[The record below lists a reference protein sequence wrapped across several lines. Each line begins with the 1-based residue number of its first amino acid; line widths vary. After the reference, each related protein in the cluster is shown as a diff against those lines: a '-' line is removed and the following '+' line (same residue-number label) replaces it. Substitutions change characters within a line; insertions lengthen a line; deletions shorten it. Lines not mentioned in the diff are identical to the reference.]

1 MKKKKT
7 ARKVFRLSGKAG
19 ATLNRYL
26 AELRKGIMN
35 VCELHS
41 YDESPTSLDKMNFE
55 TSYIER
61 ILGQPITAI
70 SASIRAMTASL
81 AEQEAQKHDMPAE
94 GKGGAQ

>member
-7 ARKVFRLSGKAG
+7 ARKPFRLSGKAG
-19 ATLNRYL
+19 AMLNRSL
-26 AELRKGIMN
+26 AELRRGILN

-41 YDESPTSLDKMNFE
+41 YDERALDKANFE

-61 ILGQPITAI
+61 VLGQPITAV

-81 AEQEAQKHDMPAE
+81 AEQAAQQHNMPAE
-94 GKGGAQ
+94 GEGGAQ